1 MTVLK
6 KNNVSKGNK
15 EVIVAKTVTTSIIW
29 LPGRSVGQCAV
40 VRAILLPDSA
50 TSAQAAEPLIES
62 YDVLEKK
69 TEAINAYPIKN
80 NKGEGKQ
87 KETEKKVSLTIS
99 RKDWAEFNGCI
110 NDVSN
115 DQSLQWQSLQNL
127 SVSFSL
133 AVFCHNLSYAIAC
146 AENFRLKELS
156 D

>member
-1 MTVLK
+1 M
-6 KNNVSKGNK
+6 
-15 EVIVAKTVTTSIIW
+15 
-29 LPGRSVGQCAV
+29 
-40 VRAILLPDSA
+40 RAILLPNSA
-50 TSAQAAEPLIES
+50 TSAQAVEPLIES

-127 SVSFSL
+127 S
-133 AVFCHNLSYAIAC
+133 LS
-146 AENFRLKELS
+146 R
-156 D
+156 

>member
-1 MTVLK
+1 MTVLM

-29 LPGRSVGQCAV
+29 LPGRSVGQRAV
-40 VRAILLPDSA
+40 VRAILLPNSA
-50 TSAQAAEPLIES
+50 TSAQAVEPLIES

-127 SVSFSL
+127 S
-133 AVFCHNLSYAIAC
+133 LS
-146 AENFRLKELS
+146 R
-156 D
+156 